1 MPVKGV
7 QQAGSRPKEKHEA
20 VIEMDSRSRKIQ
32 HVLQHT
38 LCYSFDTLL

>member
-7 QQAGSRPKEKHEA
+7 QQAGSKVKHVA
-20 VIEMDSRSRKIQ
+20 VIEMDFRSRKIQ